1 MRRADQVTGLALFV
15 SAVIFTAV
23 ARQFA
28 YWSPN
33 GPGPGFLPFWLGLA
47 LAVLSALLV
56 IGATRRAETAEPGRP
71 EEPSSRPAGQ
81 GLRHLLAV
89 LVATG
94 LLVALLNVL
103 GMILACMLFLVGLL
117 RFVERHSWRSSLGVA
132 VGTAAVNYLVF
143 TYWLKVPFPVG
154 PLGF

>member
-1 MRRADQVTGLALFV
+1 VRRADQVVGLVLFV

-28 YWSPN
+28 YRSPT

-47 LAVLSALLV
+47 LTTLSALLFL
-56 IGATRRAETAEPGRP
+56 GATRRPAAAERWRP
-71 EEPSSRPAGQ
+71 TREGQ
-81 GLRHLLAV
+81 GRLLAV
-89 LVATG
+89 LVATV
-94 LLVALLNVL
+94 LLVALLNVTGMVL
-103 GMILACMLFLVGLL
+103 GCALFLVALL
-117 RFVERHSWRSSLGVA
+117 RLVERHSWPQTLGVA
-132 VGTAAVNYLVF
+132 AGAAAANYLVF